1 MMRSVFAASLA
12 VASLTSIASADLI
25 FQAGTQ
31 TGIRYNPQASAA
43 LPGGFTA
50 ANTIA
55 FTNCLFEGGN
65 TSVTLDSFT
74 FGIRQLGGAPTVDI
88 RIFIAEMDG
97 AANLIASSVQDLGL
111 VTVGAAAASATTLV
125 NFNAGG
131 ISLAMNDLAG
141 TGNPGF
147 SGFYV
152 GIRFEGANATS
163 NLNGWRINNAPALGA
178 AFNQFAAYDPTSLSL
193 DYFAFTAPTPSYFYV
208 DVNGS
213 LVPAPGAV
221 ALLGLAGLTARRRRA

>member
-1 MMRSVFAASLA
+1 MMRTSLAAAVA
-12 VASLTSIASADLI
+12 VASFTSIASADLI

-31 TGIRYNPQASAA
+31 TGSRYNPQSSPA

-74 FGIRQLGGAPTVDI
+74 FGIRQLGGAPTVGI
-88 RIFIAEMDG
+88 RVFIAQMDG
-97 AANLIASSVQDLGL
+97 NANLITSSVQDLGL
-111 VTVGAAAASATTLV
+111 VTVGGAAASATTLV

-131 ISLAMNDLAG
+131 VSLAMADLAG
-141 TGNPGF
+141 ASNPGY

-163 NLNGWRINNAPALGA
+163 SLNGWRVTNAPALGA
-178 AFNQFAAYDPTSLSL
+178 SFNQFAAFDPTTSSLN
-193 DYFAFTAPTPSYFYV
+193 YFAFTAPTPSYFYV
-208 DVNGS
+208 DVNGT

-221 ALLGLAGLTARRRRA
+221 ALLGLAGLTSRRRRA